1 MAKQPVAVKSRFELQ
16 RFAYYSSLFFFFFCI
31 VLSSACQKEL
41 PPVPLGPPLVD
52 GKHLEDRHFFLSHLK
67 ATNQDLKSWKDLA
80 PTLQK
85 SIAYV
90 KRKDADKI
98 AVDRPGLK
106 ITWGQMLHTLVTL
119 KTLLPL
125 LDTQPA
131 LFEEKF
137 VWFPVSEGIMYS
149 AYYEP
154 LIKASR
160 TYKEGYT
167 PIYKVPPELARFRR
181 KYRRYYSR
189 EVIDGQKKLEG
200 RGLELAWAESMVD
213 VFYLQIQGSG
223 KLIFEDGS
231 TVNVNYAGQN
241 GHKYVSSGRIM
252 REKGLLERGDI
263 EEQRAWFDKNPDR
276 IWEILKENPSY
287 VFFKL
292 GDKGAVGATGHV
304 VDPWASLATDR
315 NFIPLGSVV
324 AYGVNIPVEQDALTP
339 LRAIGFAQDVGGAI
353 KKNRIDI
360 FTGNGERATNVANFL
375 DARGPAWV
383 LVARDALNEH

>member
-1 MAKQPVAVKSRFELQ
+1 MN
-16 RFAYYSSLFFFFFCI
+16 AYFLKKIQTFTRYTSLFFLFACV
-31 VLSSACQKEL
+31 VLSSACQKEV
-41 PPVPLGPPLVD
+41 PPPTPIGPPLVN
-52 GKHLEDRHFFLSHLK
+52 GKNLEDRHFFLQHLK
-67 ATNQDLKSWKDLA
+67 PTNQALRSWKDIA

-90 KRKDADKI
+90 KGKNADKI

-106 ITWGQMLHTLVTL
+106 LTWGQMLHTLVTL

-125 LDTQPA
+125 LDSQPN
-131 LFEEKF
+131 LFDEKF

-149 AYYEP
+149 GYYEP

-167 PIYKVPPELARFRR
+167 PIYKVPPELARYRR
-181 KYRRYYSR
+181 KHRTYYSR

-200 RGLELAWAESMVD
+200 RGLELAWAESIVD

-223 KLIFEDGS
+223 KLLFEDGS

-241 GHKYVSSGRIM
+241 GHKYISSGRIM

-263 EEQRAWFDKNPDR
+263 EEQREWFAKNPDR

-292 GDKGAVGATGHV
+292 GNKGAIGATGHV

-315 NFIPLGSVV
+315 NFIPLGSVI
-324 AYGVNIPVEQDALTP
+324 AYGVNIPIEQHTITP

-353 KKNRIDI
+353 KRNRIDI
-360 FTGNGERATNVANFL
+360 FTGNGQLATNVANFL

-383 LVARDALNEH
+383 LVVRDALE